1 MKPCSNNRK
10 PLALLAID
18 ALSANEERELRAHV
32 QICEGCRVYLQE
44 ISNLTQK
51 LGTVELRSEIQ
62 TSEAFHQRVVRSLKA
77 HKTASALTFLAQLRG
92 TLLNWRVTLPSA
104 GATAL
109 LIVAFILF
117 MRPSTDHPPT
127 VAHTD
132 PPNVKTELDPTISNY
147 QMVANRSLDK
157 FDELLNRQ
165 AARNPSPGP
174 IYTAS
179 MLSAR
184 DGLD

>member
-10 PLALLAID
+10 PLALLAVD
-18 ALSANEERELRAHV
+18 ALSVSEEHELRAHL
-32 QICEGCRVYLQE
+32 QTCESCRAYLQE
-44 ISNLTQK
+44 ISNVTQK
-51 LGTVELRSEIQ
+51 LGAVELGSEIQ
-62 TSEAFHQRVVRSLKA
+62 TSEAFHQRVVRSLRA
-77 HKTASALTFLAQLRG
+77 EETAAASSLLTQLRAA
-92 TLLNWRVTLPSA
+92 LSNWRVALPLA

-109 LIVAFILF
+109 LVVGFLF
-117 MRPSTDHPPT
+117 FTRPSPVPN
-127 VAHTD
+127 VAKVS

-147 QMVANRSLDK
+147 QMIANRSLEK

-165 AARNPSPGP
+165 ATRNPSAGP

-179 MLSAR
+179 MLSTR